1 MEGSRVSSFGG
12 IASARK
18 GRHGMMMHM
27 VRAKRRQVLV
37 DINTQRDFFLADG
50 LVCIRNHRRVLAHIR
65 RLMAWARMRDISVV
79 STCEVYPD
87 HNSHDGEERYC
98 VDGTSGQMKIGYT
111 LLNNRISF
119 AADGSTDLPRDM
131 LRRYQQVILHKRCTD
146 PFDEPRIDRVLSEV
160 CAAEFLLIGACAEGA
175 VKAAALGLLQRDK
188 KVTVIIDAVG
198 YHDNHEAKMA
208 FRKMEAKGAKLIE
221 TRRFAGISHLRQV
234 GICDCET
241 CQRMYQKATVGAPD
255 ED

>member
-1 MEGSRVSSFGG
+1 MGSQRPEPRWEGPNPLEGSRVSSLGG

-37 DINTQRDFFLADG
+37 DINTQQDFFLADG

-65 RLMAWARMRDISVV
+65 RLMAWARRRDISVI

-87 HNSHDGEERYC
+87 HNGRDGEDRYC
-98 VDGTSGQMKIGYT
+98 VDGTSGQTKIGYT

-131 LRRYQQVILHKRCTD
+131 LRH
-146 PFDEPRIDRVLSEV
+146 
-160 CAAEFLLIGACAEGA
+160 
-175 VKAAALGLLQRDK
+175 
-188 KVTVIIDAVG
+188 
-198 YHDNHEAKMA
+198 
-208 FRKMEAKGAKLIE
+208 
-221 TRRFAGISHLRQV
+221 
-234 GICDCET
+234 
-241 CQRMYQKATVGAPD
+241 
-255 ED
+255 

>member
-1 MEGSRVSSFGG
+1 
-12 IASARK
+12 
-18 GRHGMMMHM
+18 
-27 VRAKRRQVLV
+27 
-37 DINTQRDFFLADG
+37 
-50 LVCIRNHRRVLAHIR
+50 
-65 RLMAWARMRDISVV
+65 
-79 STCEVYPD
+79 
-87 HNSHDGEERYC
+87 
-98 VDGTSGQMKIGYT
+98 
-111 LLNNRISF
+111 
-119 AADGSTDLPRDM
+119 M

-188 KVTVIIDAVG
+188 KVSVVIDAVG

-221 TRRFAGISHLRQV
+221 TRRLAGISHLRQV

-241 CQRMYQKATVGAPD
+241 CQRMYQKATSASGRRLDPALRFVRLRLRNVVGRTSERPCILRSVDMSLHSVTGVHAGARP
-255 ED
+255 